1 MKLFKSVRASIN
13 AERARALFAAA
24 GLLAPVFLPTLAQA
38 AEADELDEVV
48 VKGDRLNVM
57 QTAPVDSVFGFGK
70 RVDETPRALTT
81 ISNELL
87 EKTIITEIDDL
98 VSMTPGS
105 FTQSFFG
112 VAGSLDVRGNPGENY
127 FRGIKRIDN
136 PGNYPTAIG
145 ASDRIDVVRGPASP
159 IYGPSKIGGYM
170 NFVPKSAR
178 ASNGKYLGESTGA
191 LGMTLGSYD
200 KRVVSAEVG
209 GPLALGDKEAGYYLY
224 AESENSGSYYE
235 NSGINQTIVQ
245 SSFDAR
251 LSDTWRTEFGGMY
264 QYVKTNQVAGWNRLS
279 QALIDDGTYIT
290 GSPSNLDTNR
300 NGYLQPAEVGT
311 ANGGDGLFA
320 FYPFWNPASTPDL
333 ALVNPGTA
341 RIKGSQV
348 LVQEDDNLESD
359 VLTLYFDMIGE
370 FSGGLTLQN
379 KLYFEKLKNNNE
391 NAYGFS
397 QMANTYVIEDQ
408 FNVAFSKEFTNTKA
422 NFQFGPSIRYQDFE
436 HGDNFDFEYFD
447 RRDLS
452 LGRLGGSPIDRR
464 GMATRGQEN
473 YSQHTVGR
481 YIDYGLAFLT
491 DLTFFEN
498 LNFVGGARYDYLDM
512 TSNVLAD
519 SNSNAGLSLA
529 DKDHAFS
536 WSASLS
542 YLLPGGFRPYATY
555 AEQSTLI
562 LGQGGQI
569 PYDSIAAGGAIGG
582 SKLKEVGIKG
592 TFMDGQLFAAIDYFD
607 QERVDF
613 DAQDTV
619 TNNTTRSKGW
629 EGELRWVATDFLTIT
644 GAYTNLKVTNIG
656 PGAAAQFSFMGA
668 EDLRAVGI
676 NPSAAYGGT
685 VGWLVTVADQRK
697 AGIPENI
704 YSLNALISLETVL
717 PGLSGTLTGTH
728 VDAVWSGYSKS
739 VRLPSYTLVNA
750 GLRYEQGSWAVGLQ
764 AKNLTN
770 ERYFRSNFPDLFGSS
785 VVLPELPRTILV
797 TADYKF

>member
-1 MKLFKSVRASIN
+1 MNLLKSVRNSIN
-13 AERARALFAAA
+13 AERARALLAAA
-24 GLLAPVFLPTLAQA
+24 GLLAPFCLVPVVHA
-38 AEADELDEVV
+38 AEDGEMDEVV

-57 QTAPVDSVFGFGK
+57 QTQPVDSVFGFGK
-70 RVDETPRALTT
+70 RVDETPRAVTT
-81 ISNELL
+81 ISSELL

-98 VSMTPGS
+98 VAMTPGS

-178 ASNGKYLGESTGA
+178 ASNGRYLTESTGSVG
-191 LGMTLGSYD
+191 LTFGSFD
-200 KRVVSAEVG
+200 KRVVNAELG
-209 GPLALGDKEAGYYLY
+209 GPMSLGEKEAGYYLY

-235 NSGINQTIVQ
+235 NSGITQTIVQ
-245 SSFDAR
+245 SSFDMK
-251 LSDTWRTEFGGMY
+251 LSDVWRTELGGMY
-264 QYVKTNQVAGWNRLS
+264 QFVQTNQVAGWNRLT
-279 QALIDDGTYIT
+279 QALIDNGTYIT

-300 NGYLQPAEVGT
+300 NGYLQPSEVAT
-311 ANGGDGLFA
+311 ANGGSGLFA

-333 ALVNPGTA
+333 MLNNVGTA
-341 RIKGSQV
+341 HLKGSQV
-348 LVQEDDNLESD
+348 LVQEDDNLESK
-359 VLTLYFDMIGE
+359 VLTLYYDMIGDY
-370 FSGGLTLQN
+370 GNGLTLTN
-379 KLYFEKLKNNNE
+379 KSFFEKLVNNNE

-397 QMANTYVIEDQ
+397 QMANTYVFEDQ
-408 FNVAFSKEFTNTKA
+408 FNVALSRDFTNTRA
-422 NFQFGPSIRYQDFE
+422 NIQFGPSIRYQDFE
-436 HGDNFDFEYFD
+436 HGDNFDYEYFD

-452 LGRLGGSPIDRR
+452 LGPLGGSPIDRR
-464 GMATRGQEN
+464 SMATRGQEK

-481 YIDYGLAFLT
+481 YIDYGLALLT
-491 DLTFFEN
+491 DLTFFEH

-519 SNSNAGLSLA
+519 STSNAGLKAA

-542 YLLPGGFRPYATY
+542 YELPGGFRPYATY
-555 AEQSTLI
+555 AKQSTLI

-569 PYDSIAAGGAIGG
+569 PYDSLASGSAIGG
-582 SKLKEVGIKG
+582 SKLKEAGIKG
-592 TFMDGQLFAAIDYFD
+592 TFLDGKLFAAVDYFN
-607 QERVDF
+607 QERVDY

-629 EGELRWVATDFLTIT
+629 EGELRWVATDFLTVT
-644 GAYTNLKVTNIG
+644 GAYTNLKVINLG
-656 PGAAAQFSFMGA
+656 PSAASQFSFMGA
-668 EDLRAVGI
+668 QDLINVGI
-676 NPSAAYGGT
+676 NPAAAYGGT
-685 VGWLVTVADQRK
+685 VGWSVAVADRRK
-697 AGIPENI
+697 AGIPENL
-704 YSLNALISLETVL
+704 YSLNLLFALDSVL
-717 PGLSGTLTGTH
+717 PGLSGTLSGSH

-739 VRLPSYTLVNA
+739 VRLPSYTLLNA
-750 GLRYEQGSWAVGLQ
+750 GVRYEHGSWAVGLQ
-764 AKNLTN
+764 SKNLTN